1 MSSNL
6 NRLSK
11 TFRRPILGIH
21 NPSFGIPFDVLECMI
36 QRTFAYPTL
45 DIRLAYTTISAILAD
60 ESIKKLGLV
69 AHSQGAIEAGMV
81 LDWLYATIP
90 MKQLAKLEI
99 FTFGNAANH
108 WNGPMNDDGPVIEHI
123 EHYANDGD
131 WVARFGVLHFR
142 QSHDITTEEDA
153 TDGDATASGSSA
165 TRQVQRPQT
174 SVQLPDGL
182 KKKSTWDLERKRRR
196 KDRFFGRM
204 FKRGDCSGHQLNQ
217 HYLDNLFVMDDKLE
231 RVLDGDEIQT
241 RPAHAM
247 GGRKQAIKSFMEME
261 VDPDMLERDNTVIAA
276 TLDIKQRGAAKNRVH
291 PQSEGPNEA
300 KRFKVKELSRL
311 WLYRNGRTP
320 EDWVHHGRQTW

>member
-6 NRLSK
+6 KRLSK

-36 QRTFAYPTL
+36 QRTFAYPTF
-45 DIRLAYTTISAILAD
+45 DIRNAYATISALLAD
-60 ESIKKLGLV
+60 ESIKKLVLI

-81 LDWLYATIP
+81 LDWLYATTT

-108 WNGPMNDDGPVIEHI
+108 WNCSTNEDGPVIEHI

-142 QSHDITTEEDA
+142 QPHDITTNEDA
-153 TDGDATASGSSA
+153 TNGDATSTESSA
-165 TRQVQRPQT
+165 TRQVQQPQT
-174 SVQLPDGL
+174 PVLLADGVR
-182 KKKSTWDLERKRRR
+182 KRSTWELERIRRR

-204 FKRGDCSGHQLNQ
+204 FKIGDSSGHQLNQ
-217 HYLDNLFVMDDKLE
+217 HYLDNLFIMDDKLE

-241 RPAHAM
+241 QPEHAM

-276 TLDIKQRGAAKNRVH
+276 TSDLKQREAAKNGVH
-291 PQSEGPNEA
+291 IRSEGGREA
-300 KRFKVKELSRL
+300 TRFKVEELSRL